1 MSKVLKMVLGGM
13 LVTQTVWAQPGGG
26 SAPATPPAAAP
37 APSPSPTP
45 GTPAPTP
52 APTGAAAPAAEV
64 DMGVRQRSTLSP
76 QDMISQARE
85 YRGRAAE
92 VLQRIE
98 GQQDQAK
105 KEKDI
110 IRLNCLTD
118 KLVQAKVNINIAD
131 TAIVS
136 LEDAVR
142 RRDEGASLY
151 EYTRVTIVHQKAQV
165 LENEAQQCVGE
176 DLSYVGA
183 TRVDVEVD
191 PNVRTDDPTAP
202 GADST
207 PVDRP
212 PVASSFQ

>member
-1 MSKVLKMVLGGM
+1 M
-13 LVTQTVWAQPGGG
+13 A
-26 SAPATPPAAAP
+26 
-37 APSPSPTP
+37 
-45 GTPAPTP
+45 
-52 APTGAAAPAAEV
+52 
-64 DMGVRQRSTLSP
+64 VRQRSTLSP
-76 QDMISQARE
+76 QDMISQARQ
-85 YRGRAAE
+85 YRATAAD
-92 VLQRIE
+92 VLQRIQ

-105 KEKDI
+105 KDKDI

-151 EYTRVTIVHQKAQV
+151 EFTRVTIVHQKAQV

-176 DLSYVGA
+176 DLSFVGA

-202 GADST
+202 EA
-207 PVDRP
+207 PPMAVDRP
-212 PVASSFQ
+212 PVASPFN

>member
-13 LVTQTVWAQPGGG
+13 LVAQSVAAQPGQV
-26 SAPATPPAAAP
+26 TPPPAPGAAAP
-37 APSPSPTP
+37 APPSAPPPSP
-45 GTPAPTP
+45 PA
-52 APTGAAAPAAEV
+52 APVSGDAVAAPADV
-64 DMGVRQRSTLSP
+64 DMAVRQRSTLSP
-76 QDMISQARE
+76 QDMIAQARE
-85 YRGRAAE
+85 YRGKAAE
-92 VLQRIE
+92 VLQRIQ

-131 TAIVS
+131 TAIVN

-142 RRDEGASLY
+142 RKDEGASLY
-151 EYTRVTIVHQKAQV
+151 EFTRVTIVQQKAQV

-176 DLSYVGA
+176 DLSFVGA

-202 GADST
+202 GTEPT

-212 PVASSFQ
+212 PAASPYI